1 MNLRINRQS
10 VYLAAVLAVAAILR
24 CIALETRG
32 IQYDDA
38 FSFFLAA
45 RSLPEIVQGT
55 AADTMPPLYYFLLHF
70 WLAISREV
78 GFLRFLSVLLTL
90 LCGVAL
96 YLLVKEL
103 AGVKAGLWAALFAAV
118 SPMQIYHAQD
128 LRMYA
133 LLELCQLGYALC
145 LVKAWKSEDRPGR
158 AAYGW
163 WLGAVLCA
171 TAAMYT
177 HNLAI
182 FGLVAPN
189 FYLLFRRDWRRQG
202 RLIAAQLAIALLALP
217 WLLLVP
223 GQIEKVQRAFWTP
236 RPGLVE
242 VVQAILMWFINL
254 PLSGVWMTLGAILSV
269 QIFVLVLW
277 ELWRGRKSGMGSAYL
292 FTWAFIP
299 PIFLFLASYLTR
311 PVFVPRGF
319 IASSMAFYGLAGIV
333 AARRGGLGKWLGGTV
348 VLAALISLPFFYS
361 FAEFP
366 RSPFR
371 AETAALQENWQTGE
385 VIVHDN
391 KLSFFPSHFFD
402 PDLPQRFLAD
412 EPGSSNDTYAP
423 ASQQAMQLVPD
434 PNLETAIGDARVV
447 YYVVFDK
454 AIDEYLAAGEAGH
467 PSLLWL
473 QSRFRQTDVLVFND
487 LRVIRYER

>member
-1 MNLRINRQS
+1 MNQRLKRQP
-10 VYLAAVLAVAAILR
+10 VYLAAILAVAVILR

-55 AADTMPPLYYFLLHF
+55 AADTMPPLYYFMLHF
-70 WLAISREV
+70 WLAIGQEV
-78 GFLRFLSVLLTL
+78 WFLRLFSVLLTL
-90 LCGVAL
+90 LSAGLL

-103 AGVKAGLWAALFAAV
+103 AGAKAGLWAALFAAV

-145 LVKAWKSEDRPGR
+145 LVRAWKCEERPAR
-158 AAYGW
+158 VAYGW
-163 WLGAVLCA
+163 WLGAVLCGA
-171 TAAMYT
+171 AAMYT

-182 FGLVAPN
+182 FGLIAPN
-189 FYLLFRRDWRRQG
+189 LYLLFKRDWRRQA

-254 PLSGVWMTLGAILSV
+254 PLSGIWMTLGAILSV
-269 QIFVLVLW
+269 QIFVLVLL
-277 ELWRGRKSGMGSAYL
+277 ELWRGRKSGTGSAYL
-292 FTWAFIP
+292 FAWAFVP
-299 PIFLFLASYLTR
+299 PVLLFLASYLTR

-333 AARRGGLGKWLGGTV
+333 AARRGAIGKWLGGTV

-371 AETAALQENWQTGE
+371 AATEALQQNWQSGE
-385 VIVHDN
+385 VILHDN

-402 PDLPQRFLAD
+402 PDLPQHFLAD

-434 PNLETAIGDARVV
+434 PDLETAIGDARVV

-454 AIDEYLAAGEAGH
+454 AIDEYLAAGEVGH
-467 PSLLWL
+467 PALIWL
-473 QSRFRQTDVLVFND
+473 QSHFSETDVLTFND
-487 LRVIRYER
+487 LQVIRYER